1 MHDVVILQEM
11 IYVWN
16 GFAIIG
22 RNPDLLESMSQLIEA
37 SINSLTQQKGKST
50 GVYCIYIVVGGL
62 YQWLS
67 NIDMLVS
74 VIVFI
79 IYSAV
84 LLIQVLL
91 INKSC

>member
-50 GVYCIYIVVGGL
+50 GVYCIYIVVGDL

-67 NIDMLVS
+67 NIDMLVPI
-74 VIVFI
+74 IVFI

-84 LLIQVLL
+84 L
-91 INKSC
+91 